1 MRLLVIL
8 FGILL
13 ATSVTTEARTHT
25 DKTSHHEKRTSSKKA
40 KTSNA
45 KKSKAKKTDRHAE
58 ARRSRRRHSSTHR
71 ERRSVAVAHDARE
84 QRHHHHSRAQSFG
97 LPWNGYLEHPTKL
110 KLGRGAKIRRP
121 WRAFG
126 TRTTVDWTR
135 RVIKETLAVHR
146 PAHPLAIGDISA
158 EHGGR
163 VSNHHSHQSGRDIDL
178 GLFYKKKPRGYPN
191 VFINGT
197 EKNLDARAMW
207 TMLRKFAYTAKKD
220 GGVEVIFLDY
230 DVQGI
235 IYRWARKHGVSKK
248 RLEKVFQ
255 YPRGRSAS
263 AIVHHYRN
271 HANHIHVR
279 FKCAKA
285 DTKCGG

>member
-1 MRLLVIL
+1 MRLLAIL
-8 FGILL
+8 LGILL
-13 ATSVTTEARTHT
+13 ATSVTTEARTNT
-25 DKTSHHEKRTSSKKA
+25 DKSSHRDKRTKKSS
-40 KTSNA
+40 SNA
-45 KKSKAKKTDRHAE
+45 ERRAE
-58 ARRSRRRHSSTHR
+58 ARRSSRRHSSDR
-71 ERRSVAVAHDARE
+71 IDKRRASRAKPRKSVAVARDARE
-84 QRHHHHSRAQSFG
+84 HKRSRAQSFG
-97 LPWNGYLEHPTKL
+97 LPWNGYLEHPNKL
-110 KLGRGAKIRRP
+110 KLGRGATIRRP
-121 WRAFG
+121 WRAYG

-146 PAHPLAIGDISA
+146 PAHALAIGDISA

-163 VSNHHSHQSGRDIDL
+163 VSDHHSHQSGRDIDL
-178 GLFYKKKPRGYPN
+178 GLFYKKKPPGYPN
-191 VFINGT
+191 AFINGT

-235 IYRWARKHGVSKK
+235 IYRWAKKHGVSEK

-255 YPRGRSAS
+255 YPRGPAAG
-263 AIVHHYRN
+263 AIVRHYRN